1 MPPNKREKERV
12 PVPGMLHGEVMVFQ
26 PMTVLDI
33 SHGGS
38 QVETPFPLQLDSL
51 HDFRLSLGERSV
63 VVKGR
68 IAHCHVGELHDDGFV
83 LYRTGIEFIEPSE
96 HVRNAITAF
105 VDALRTVRE
114 RPPIIDGEIADDL

>member
-1 MPPNKREKERV
+1 MDRPEPKRDTERIPI
-12 PVPGMLHGEVMVFQ
+12 PVPLHGEVKVFQ

-33 SHGGS
+33 SHGGA

-68 IAHCHVGELHDDGFV
+68 IAHSHVSELQDGV
-83 LYRTGIEFIEPSE
+83 TLYHTGVEFIEPSE
-96 HVRNAITAF
+96 HAQAAVSDF
-105 VDALRTVRE
+105 VDALRTGKAVPSMSNDE
-114 RPPIIDGEIADDL
+114 